1 MSIESFDYPALLLSQ
16 GHQAPPL
23 VLFSASAVEI
33 SDWVGIPQKT
43 RLLEGETLGFQR
55 DDDPVRINQISK
67 FYQDPRN
74 VIHNPLLCAIRNDL
88 GQEIT
93 FTPTSHSDAVPSL
106 LDHAI
111 PGTLT
116 IKTKIRSNQPLRE
129 LFKDARIALEL
140 RVPSLKDKTD
150 PEVLIAKLREQIDT
164 PAEHLEHDELL
175 RELSEV
181 DNTDGFNESSIAT
194 EEALFEESHVEEFW
208 AELRAREIL
217 LEQLRDQFSGEEF
230 LGFTREAVEAYLR
243 PVVLVDGQHRL
254 LGAMQAARLSIDGDP
269 DTVEQATRLLSE
281 GLTANE
287 VERKILGQKA
297 RQLSISMLLDAKPEE
312 HVFQFV
318 VVNQKATP
326 VRPALLATIISTS
339 LSEDELEPI
348 SDRLENAGIPLKT
361 SRAISFFAKNASSPF
376 SGLVSRG
383 FEGEGN
389 DLLPWTV
396 LGQLVTMFRDLK
408 GAKFF
413 HDGKLDY
420 ADAWKRRYLE
430 GSKVSQS
437 QSADTTTYDHWRH
450 PDGPWKEVFIAFWS
464 SVRDQLGSTENPDA
478 GNFWGRPR
486 NSNLFNKPSLLTLA
500 TDFFAFLTETRTV
513 IESVEQ
519 ISALVSDWL
528 VDVDKNYFARDWK
541 LSGVKKDAPGTRKQW
556 SKIWYNYRRDPRQL
570 PKITD
575 FAVIY
580 KEGR

>member
-1 MSIESFDYPALLLSQ
+1 
-16 GHQAPPL
+16 
-23 VLFSASAVEI
+23 
-33 SDWVGIPQKT
+33 
-43 RLLEGETLGFQR
+43 
-55 DDDPVRINQISK
+55 
-67 FYQDPRN
+67 
-74 VIHNPLLCAIRNDL
+74 
-88 GQEIT
+88 
-93 FTPTSHSDAVPSL
+93 
-106 LDHAI
+106 
-111 PGTLT
+111 
-116 IKTKIRSNQPLRE
+116 
-129 LFKDARIALEL
+129 L

-164 PAEHLEHDELL
+164 PADHLEHDELL

-230 LGFTREAVEAYLR
+230 LGITREAVEAYLR

-269 DTVEQATRLLSE
+269 ETVEQATRLLSE

-376 SGLVSRG
+376 SGLV
-383 FEGEGN
+383 
-389 DLLPWTV
+389 
-396 LGQLVTMFRDLK
+396 
-408 GAKFF
+408 
-413 HDGKLDY
+413 
-420 ADAWKRRYLE
+420 
-430 GSKVSQS
+430 
-437 QSADTTTYDHWRH
+437 
-450 PDGPWKEVFIAFWS
+450 
-464 SVRDQLGSTENPDA
+464 
-478 GNFWGRPR
+478 
-486 NSNLFNKPSLLTLA
+486 
-500 TDFFAFLTETRTV
+500 
-513 IESVEQ
+513 
-519 ISALVSDWL
+519 
-528 VDVDKNYFARDWK
+528 
-541 LSGVKKDAPGTRKQW
+541 
-556 SKIWYNYRRDPRQL
+556 
-570 PKITD
+570 
-575 FAVIY
+575 
-580 KEGR
+580 